1 MGLEKR
7 KVGSE
12 ECEVGCEERKVGFTP
27 ASGGRSVG
35 TRFGPGAGGDDRQL
49 TSPPDKENHSGVL
62 LGEEHAGLRMEI
74 AWNGTRCESPC
85 CFERPLLR
93 GCVRLGDD
101 GRTISETAG
110 FPPADERREWHMRVH
125 GVLRTK
131 GTDVVTTDPSAT
143 LLEAATV
150 LHQHRIGALLV
161 TNDDGTV
168 AGILS
173 ERDIVH
179 AVTRLGVLAL
189 EGRVADAMSVEVVS
203 CTSEDSL
210 ESLMET
216 MTQRRIRHLPVLDD
230 GALMGIVS
238 IGDVVKRRLAEI
250 SDESKAL
257 QDYITSGR

>member
-1 MGLEKR
+1 
-7 KVGSE
+7 
-12 ECEVGCEERKVGFTP
+12 
-27 ASGGRSVG
+27 
-35 TRFGPGAGGDDRQL
+35 
-49 TSPPDKENHSGVL
+49 
-62 LGEEHAGLRMEI
+62 
-74 AWNGTRCESPC
+74 
-85 CFERPLLR
+85 
-93 GCVRLGDD
+93 
-101 GRTISETAG
+101 
-110 FPPADERREWHMRVH
+110 MRVH

-131 GTDVVTTDPSAT
+131 GTDVITTDPSAT
-143 LLEAATV
+143 LLEAASL
-150 LHQHRIGALLV
+150 LHEHRIGALLV
-161 TNDDGTV
+161 TNDDGMV

-179 AVTRLGVLAL
+179 AIARLGVRAL

>member
-1 MGLEKR
+1 MGVR
-7 KVGSE
+7 FR
-12 ECEVGCEERKVGFTP
+12 CR
-27 ASGGRSVG
+27 SG
-35 TRFGPGAGGDDRQL
+35 A
-49 TSPPDKENHSGVL
+49 
-62 LGEEHAGLRMEI
+62 
-74 AWNGTRCESPC
+74 
-85 CFERPLLR
+85 
-93 GCVRLGDD
+93 RL
-101 GRTISETAG
+101 A
-110 FPPADERREWHMRVH
+110 AKRRECRMRVH

-131 GTDVVTTDPSAT
+131 GTDVITTDPSAT
-143 LLEAATV
+143 LLEAASL
-150 LHQHRIGALLV
+150 LHEHRIGALLV
-161 TNDDGTV
+161 TNDDGMV

-179 AVTRLGVLAL
+179 AIARLGVRAL

>member
-1 MGLEKR
+1 M
-7 KVGSE
+7 
-12 ECEVGCEERKVGFTP
+12 
-27 ASGGRSVG
+27 
-35 TRFGPGAGGDDRQL
+35 
-49 TSPPDKENHSGVL
+49 
-62 LGEEHAGLRMEI
+62 I
-74 AWNGTRCESPC
+74 
-85 CFERPLLR
+85 
-93 GCVRLGDD
+93 
-101 GRTISETAG
+101 
-110 FPPADERREWHMRVH
+110 
-125 GVLRTK
+125 
-131 GTDVVTTDPSAT
+131 TTDPSAT
-143 LLEAATV
+143 LLEAASL
-150 LHQHRIGALLV
+150 LHEHRIGALLV
-161 TNDDGTV
+161 TNDDCMV

-179 AVTRLGVLAL
+179 AIARLGVRAL

>member
-1 MGLEKR
+1 
-7 KVGSE
+7 
-12 ECEVGCEERKVGFTP
+12 
-27 ASGGRSVG
+27 
-35 TRFGPGAGGDDRQL
+35 
-49 TSPPDKENHSGVL
+49 
-62 LGEEHAGLRMEI
+62 
-74 AWNGTRCESPC
+74 
-85 CFERPLLR
+85 
-93 GCVRLGDD
+93 
-101 GRTISETAG
+101 
-110 FPPADERREWHMRVH
+110 MRVH

-131 GTDVVTTDPSAT
+131 GTDVITTDPSAT
-143 LLEAATV
+143 LLEAATL
-150 LHQHRIGALLV
+150 LHEHRIGALLV
-161 TNDDGTV
+161 TNDDGMV

-179 AVTRLGVLAL
+179 AIARLGVRAL